1 MLGFDPPKV
10 GNTASVE
17 LENKVLALS
26 IVKLI
31 VPVAP
36 GLAEVFVADRFTGDG
51 GQ

>member
-10 GNTASVE
+10 GNTASAG

-31 VPVAP
+31 VPLAP
-36 GLAEVFVADRFTGDG
+36 ALAEAFVADRFMGDE